1 MPRRTTSG
9 KIISAL
15 HLLSARPRNYGCV
28 ASILTVAGEI
38 APESE
43 VELRILYSSLWP
55 GGSWKLSNAAW
66 KFSFGHAGEGRVRK
80 RHEAGEDS
88 KLKVT
93 DSVSSRRNIGQ
104 LPENSGQPSPKTGWL
119 PATLRALRHRN
130 FQIFFS
136 GQLVSLIGTWM
147 QSVAQSW
154 LVYRL
159 TGSSLLLGAAGFAS
173 QIPVFLVAPLGGI
186 AADRFNRQR
195 VVIGT
200 QISSMVLAFILAVL
214 TLTRTV
220 QVWHIFVLAALLG
233 VVNAFDIP
241 ARQSFLVEMVG
252 KEDLMNA
259 IALNSS
265 MFNGARIIGP
275 AIAGILVAKIG
286 EGWCFFANA
295 VSYIAVI
302 IGLLMMKVH
311 SPARASMASPFE
323 HMMEGFRFVNRTAP
337 IRALLL
343 LLGVVSLVGM
353 PYVVLMP
360 IFADQILH
368 GGARGLG
375 ILMGAT
381 GVGALLGALTLA
393 FREGV
398 KGLGRWVAWCSAGF
412 GASLVVFAISHTFWI
427 SVILLFPVGYTI
439 MLQMACSNTLI
450 QVMVPDALR
459 GRVMAVYS
467 MMFMGMAPI
476 GALLGG
482 ALSDRLGA
490 PLTVAMGGIAS
501 IAGAGWFGLQ
511 LPKIR
516 VEARRLIVAQAV
528 AGGEPAEMTTQVVED

>member
-1 MPRRTTSG
+1 MSESG
-9 KIISAL
+9 VPIQENGAVPSAE
-15 HLLSARPRNYGCV
+15 A
-28 ASILTVAGEI
+28 
-38 APESE
+38 APE
-43 VELRILYSSLWP
+43 R
-55 GGSWKLSNAAW
+55 LSRWQVAW
-66 KFSFGHAGEGRVRK
+66 
-80 RHEAGEDS
+80 
-88 KLKVT
+88 
-93 DSVSSRRNIGQ
+93 
-104 LPENSGQPSPKTGWL
+104 
-119 PATLRALRHRN
+119 RALRHRN
-130 FQIFFS
+130 FQLFFS
-136 GQLVSLIGTWM
+136 GQLISLIGTWM

-154 LVYRL
+154 LVYRM
-159 TGSSLLLGAAGFAS
+159 TGSALLLGSVGFAS
-173 QIPVFLVAPLGGI
+173 QVPVFLFAPLGGI
-186 AADRFNRQR
+186 AADRFDRR
-195 VVIGT
+195 HIVIAT
-200 QISSMVLAFILAVL
+200 QTASMLLAFILAAL
-214 TLTRTV
+214 TLFHKV
-220 QVWHIFVLAALLG
+220 QVWHVFVLASLLG

-241 ARQSFLVEMVG
+241 GRQSFLVDMVG

-265 MFNGARIIGP
+265 MFNGARVIGP

-302 IGLLMMKVH
+302 IGLLLMRVIAPM
-311 SPARASMASPFE
+311 RAAMASPLE

-343 LLGVVSLVGM
+343 LLGLVSLVGM

-398 KGLGRWVAWCSAGF
+398 KGLGRWVAWCCAGF
-412 GASLVVFAISHTFWI
+412 GASLIVFALSRTFWV
-427 SVILLFPVGYTI
+427 SVILLLPVGYCM

-476 GALLGG
+476 GALFGG
-482 ALSDRLGA
+482 ALAERLGA
-490 PLTVAMGGIAS
+490 PHTVAIGGLAS
-501 IAGAGWFGLQ
+501 LLGAWWFGLH

-516 VEARRLIVAQAV
+516 VEARQLIVAQAA
-528 AGGEPAEMTTQVVED
+528 AGGEPSEMTAQAVED

>member
-1 MPRRTTSG
+1 VNGGDTT
-9 KIISAL
+9 
-15 HLLSARPRNYGCV
+15 
-28 ASILTVAGEI
+28 
-38 APESE
+38 PE
-43 VELRILYSSLWP
+43 R
-55 GGSWKLSNAAW
+55 G
-66 KFSFGHAGEGRVRK
+66 
-80 RHEAGEDS
+80 
-88 KLKVT
+88 
-93 DSVSSRRNIGQ
+93 SRRQ
-104 LPENSGQPSPKTGWL
+104 VAW
-119 PATLRALRHRN
+119 RALRHRN
-130 FQIFFS
+130 FQLFFS
-136 GQLVSLIGTWM
+136 GQLISLIGTWM

-159 TGSSLLLGAAGFAS
+159 TGSALLLGSVGFAS
-173 QIPVFLVAPLGGI
+173 QIPVFLFAPLGGI
-186 AADRFNRQR
+186 TADRFNRR
-195 VVIGT
+195 HIVIGT
-200 QISSMVLAFILAVL
+200 QTAAMLLAFILAVL
-214 TLTRTV
+214 TLSGRI
-220 QVWHIFVLAALLG
+220 QVWHVFVLASLLG

-241 ARQSFLVEMVG
+241 GRQSFLVEMVG

-265 MFNGARIIGP
+265 MFNGARVIGP

-302 IGLLMMKVH
+302 IGLLLMKVH
-311 SPARASMASPFE
+311 SPERAAISSPVE
-323 HMMEGFRFVNRTAP
+323 HMMEGFRFVNQTAP

-398 KGLGRWVAWCSAGF
+398 KGLGRWVALCCGGF
-412 GASLVVFAISHTFWI
+412 GLSLIVFSLSHRFWI
-427 SVILLFPVGYTI
+427 SVILLLPVGYTM

-482 ALSDRLGA
+482 ALADRLGA
-490 PLTVAMGGIAS
+490 PLTVGIGGMAS
-501 IAGAGWFGLQ
+501 IAGAWWFGLQ

-516 VEARRLIVAQAV
+516 VEARRLIVSQAV
-528 AGGEPAEMTTQVVED
+528 AGGEPSDMTAQAVED

>member
-1 MPRRTTSG
+1 V
-9 KIISAL
+9 AL
-15 HLLSARPRNYGCV
+15 RG
-28 ASILTVAGEI
+28 
-38 APESE
+38 
-43 VELRILYSSLWP
+43 
-55 GGSWKLSNAAW
+55 
-66 KFSFGHAGEGRVRK
+66 
-80 RHEAGEDS
+80 
-88 KLKVT
+88 
-93 DSVSSRRNIGQ
+93 
-104 LPENSGQPSPKTGWL
+104 
-119 PATLRALRHRN
+119 LRHRN
-130 FQIFFS
+130 FQLFFS
-136 GQLVSLIGTWM
+136 GQLISLIGTWM

-159 TGSSLLLGAAGFAS
+159 TGSALLLGSVGFAS
-173 QIPVFLVAPLGGI
+173 QIPVFLFAPLGGI
-186 AADRFNRQR
+186 TADRFNRRR

-200 QISSMVLAFILAVL
+200 QVSSMVLAFILAVL
-214 TLTRTV
+214 TLSHAVDHR
-220 QVWHIFVLAALLG
+220 VWLIFVLAALLG

-241 ARQSFLVEMVG
+241 GRQSFLVEMVG

-265 MFNGARIIGP
+265 MFNGARVIGP
-275 AIAGILVAKIG
+275 AIAGILLVKIG

-302 IGLLMMKVH
+302 IGLMLMKVQTRE
-311 SPARASMASPFE
+311 RAAMASPLE
-323 HMMEGFRFVNRTAP
+323 HMMEGFRFVNETAP

-343 LLGVVSLVGM
+343 LLGLVSLVGM

-398 KGLGRWVAWCSAGF
+398 KGLGRLVAWCCAGF
-412 GASLVVFAISHTFWI
+412 GASLAVFAFSHTFWL
-427 SVILLFPVGYTI
+427 SVVLLLPVGYCM

-482 ALSDRLGA
+482 ALAERLGA
-490 PLTVAMGGIAS
+490 PITVAIGGAAS
-501 IAGAGWFGLQ
+501 VAGACWFGLH

-528 AGGEPAEMTTQVVED
+528 AGGEPPEMTAQAVED

>member
-1 MPRRTTSG
+1 MSESETSIQESG
-9 KIISAL
+9 SAGDAG
-15 HLLSARPRNYGCV
+15 SVQERGSRWQ
-28 ASILTVAGEI
+28 VAG
-38 APESE
+38 
-43 VELRILYSSLWP
+43 
-55 GGSWKLSNAAW
+55 
-66 KFSFGHAGEGRVRK
+66 
-80 RHEAGEDS
+80 
-88 KLKVT
+88 
-93 DSVSSRRNIGQ
+93 
-104 LPENSGQPSPKTGWL
+104 
-119 PATLRALRHRN
+119 RALRHRN
-130 FQIFFS
+130 FQLFFS
-136 GQLVSLIGTWM
+136 GQLISLIGTWM

-159 TGSSLLLGAAGFAS
+159 TGSALLLGSVGFAS
-173 QIPVFLVAPLGGI
+173 QIPVFLFAPLGGMT
-186 AADRFNRQR
+186 ADRVNRR
-195 VVIGT
+195 HIVLGT
-200 QISSMVLAFILAVL
+200 QVAAMLLAFILAVL
-214 TLTRTV
+214 TLSGKV
-220 QVWHIFVLAALLG
+220 QVWHVFLLASLLG

-241 ARQSFLVEMVG
+241 GRQSFLVDMVG
-252 KEDLMNA
+252 KDDLMNA

-265 MFNGARIIGP
+265 MFNGARVIGP

-295 VSYIAVI
+295 ASYIAVI
-302 IGLLMMKVH
+302 VGLLLMKVQ
-311 SPARASMASPFE
+311 SRRRASNASPFE
-323 HMMEGFRFVNRTAP
+323 HMMEGFRFVNHTAP

-412 GASLVVFAISHTFWI
+412 GASLVVFSLSHTFWV
-427 SVILLFPVGYTI
+427 SVLLLLPVGYTI

-482 ALSDRLGA
+482 ALADRLGA
-490 PLTVAMGGIAS
+490 PLTVAIGGLAS
-501 IAGAGWFGLQ
+501 IGGACWFGLQ

-528 AGGEPAEMTTQVVED
+528 AGGEPSETTTQAVED

>member
-1 MPRRTTSG
+1 MSESRIQTQEGASASG
-9 KIISAL
+9 DEAAL
-15 HLLSARPRNYGCV
+15 Q
-28 ASILTVAGEI
+28 
-38 APESE
+38 
-43 VELRILYSSLWP
+43 
-55 GGSWKLSNAAW
+55 GGSRWQVAW
-66 KFSFGHAGEGRVRK
+66 
-80 RHEAGEDS
+80 
-88 KLKVT
+88 
-93 DSVSSRRNIGQ
+93 
-104 LPENSGQPSPKTGWL
+104 
-119 PATLRALRHRN
+119 RALRHRN
-130 FQIFFS
+130 FQLFFS
-136 GQLVSLIGTWM
+136 GQLISLIGTWM

-159 TGSSLLLGAAGFAS
+159 TGSALLLGSVGFAS
-173 QIPVFLVAPLGGI
+173 QIPVFLFAPLGGI
-186 AADRFNRQR
+186 AADRFNRR
-195 VVIGT
+195 TIVICT
-200 QISSMVLAFILAVL
+200 QNASMVLAFILAGL
-214 TLTRTV
+214 TLYNKI
-220 QVWHIFVLAALLG
+220 QVWQIFLLAGLLG

-241 ARQSFLVEMVG
+241 GRQSFLVDMVG

-265 MFNGARIIGP
+265 MFNGARVIGP

-302 IGLLMMKVH
+302 IGLLMMRVS
-311 SPARASMASPFE
+311 SPVRAVGASPFE

-343 LLGVVSLVGM
+343 LLGLVSLVGM

-393 FREGV
+393 FRQGV
-398 KGLGRWVAWCSAGF
+398 KGLGRWVAWCCAGF
-412 GASLVVFAISHTFWI
+412 GLSLMVFALSRNFWL
-427 SVILLFPVGYTI
+427 SVILLLPVGYTM

-482 ALSDRLGA
+482 AIAERMGA
-490 PLTVAMGGIAS
+490 PVTVAIGGLAS
-501 IAGAGWFGLQ
+501 LVGAGWFAMQ

-516 VEARRLIVAQAV
+516 VEARQLIIAQA
-528 AGGEPAEMTTQVVED
+528 AGGGEPSVISTEPIED